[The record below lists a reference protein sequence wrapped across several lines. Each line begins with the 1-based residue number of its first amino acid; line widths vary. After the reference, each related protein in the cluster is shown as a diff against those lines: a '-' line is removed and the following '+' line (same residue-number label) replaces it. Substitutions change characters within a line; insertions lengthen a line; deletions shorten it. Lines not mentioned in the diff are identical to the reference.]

1 MRNEQAQRPTGG
13 QTKIT
18 KTRGKQKRKQAKYE
32 TTAMIKATKI
42 ATTDVGEFDNGF
54 IFQHIESKI

>member
-1 MRNEQAQRPTGG
+1 MRNEQAQRPIGG

-42 ATTDVGEFDNGF
+42 AATDIGGVR
-54 IFQHIESKI
+54 

>member
-32 TTAMIKATKI
+32 TTTMIRLQ
-42 ATTDVGEFDNGF
+42 N
-54 IFQHIESKI
+54 

>member
-18 KTRGKQKRKQAKYE
+18 KKKENKNENKQNMKQ
-32 TTAMIKATKI
+32 
-42 ATTDVGEFDNGF
+42 
-54 IFQHIESKI
+54 QQ

>member
-18 KTRGKQKRKQAKYE
+18 KKKGKQKRKQAKYE
-32 TTAMIKATKI
+32 TTTMIKATKI
-42 ATTDVGEFDNGF
+42 ATTDIWGVR
-54 IFQHIESKI
+54 